1 MKPSE
6 KQNAAFVA
14 LIAMLI
20 IALCLVSWNTAGA
33 QDNPTPTPNCWVEDG
48 QMVCIGEGPVA
59 TTATPTAT
67 PVIAP
72 SPEAT
77 PEATPVVIRPFPLS
91 PCKLSPG
98 CALLPIAVTP

>member
-6 KQNAAFVA
+6 KQNASMVGVLLLLAI
-14 LIAMLI
+14 LMLF
-20 IALCLVSWNTAGA
+20 VSWHSAGA
-33 QDNPTPTPNCWVEDG
+33 QDDPICEPAQP
-48 QMVCIGEGPVA
+48 CIGPAVTA
-59 TTATPTAT
+59 IATPTAT

-77 PEATPVVIRPFPLS
+77 PTATPVVIRPFPLS

-98 CALLPIAVTP
+98 CALLPIVRTP